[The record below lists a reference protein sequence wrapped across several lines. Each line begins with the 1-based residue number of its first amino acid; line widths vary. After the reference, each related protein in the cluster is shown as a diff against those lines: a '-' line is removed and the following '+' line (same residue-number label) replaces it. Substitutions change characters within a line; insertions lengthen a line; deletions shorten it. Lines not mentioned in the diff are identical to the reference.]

1 MSEVQARLRRA
12 GWVAGAAYL
21 VQAPYLVYLTRV
33 AYPEALAKRI
43 PALSTEELLRL
54 ELLRIAVLV
63 VLAALVGAFLSRRN
77 GLPDLGDRH
86 QLRRA
91 APWIAGAALG
101 SVLSHAAVGS
111 DVAAALPGQ
120 YPCEVRWALVTQ
132 LKGAV
137 FDEVIA
143 RYGMM
148 TIVMGV
154 VRRVALANVLQA
166 TFFAGVAARALFFD
180 AGGGGPGLDALTI
193 ASVGTS
199 WLVNLACGHVYARH
213 GLYAAIGVHLAVGLR
228 FPVHALTAAVC
239 GGG

>member
-1 MSEVQARLRRA
+1 MSEVQQRLRRA

-33 AYPEALAKRI
+33 AYPDVLAKRV
-43 PALSTEELLRL
+43 PALGAEELLRL

-63 VLAALVGAFLSRRN
+63 VLAALVGAFLSVRN
-77 GLPDLGDRH
+77 GLPDLGDRS
-86 QLRRA
+86 QLRGA
-91 APWIAGAALG
+91 APWIGGAALL
-101 SVLSHAAVGS
+101 SILSHAVVGS
-111 DVAAALPGQ
+111 QVAAALPGQ
-120 YPCEVRWALVTQ
+120 YPCELRWALVTM

-166 TFFAGVAARALFFD
+166 TFFAGVGARALFFD
-180 AGGGGPGLDALTI
+180 AGGAGPGLDALTL

-213 GLYAAIGVHLAVGLR
+213 GLYAAIGVHLAIGLR
-228 FPVHALTAAVC
+228 FPAHALTAAAC
-239 GGG
+239 GAG